1 MVRLPLARTSAG
13 DVSLLLTAAL
23 LLMIGGLI
31 AGDRG
36 LAHATFRQASIDAQQ
51 SSYAVAAVLHDSVA
65 VAARAATPAV
75 KSIIGRWPS
84 ERTAAAL
91 VVGADT
97 VLVSGP
103 REAFR
108 SDIVATSPIEVRDT
122 LPWKL
127 VVAHEHD
134 VGPFR
139 ILLVG
144 LSLAAVGLLAYG
156 VLRERRQAIRVAER
170 S

>member
-1 MVRLPLARTSAG
+1 MPLARTSVG

-23 LLMIGGLI
+23 LLMIAGLI

-36 LAHATFRQASIDAQQ
+36 LARAAFRQASIDAQQ
-51 SSYAVAAVLHDSVA
+51 SSYAVAAVLRDS
-65 VAARAATPAV
+65 AAMAAPAASPAV

-91 VVGADT
+91 VIGADT

-103 REAFR
+103 RDALREG
-108 SDIVATSPIEVRDT
+108 IVASSPIEVRDS
-122 LPWKL
+122 LPWVL
-127 VVAHEHD
+127 VVAHEHEF
-134 VGPFR
+134 GPFR
-139 ILLVG
+139 ILLGG
-144 LSLAAVGLLAYG
+144 LSLAAVALLAYG
-156 VLRERRQAIRVAER
+156 VLRERRQAIRVVER